1 LFCFR
6 GFAFGWESTEIKIL
20 VAHYTTDASIFFPKT
35 LRSAHAVARLVARL
49 VGPRKVGGGVPS
61 RIMGLFGGGRSAE
74 HGDADD
80 NEVLF
85 SGGSTVRLHHPVAT
99 SGANGDE
106 ETAKRCVRRGS
117 RAVEALLV

>member
-1 LFCFR
+1 VGSPEVIRGEKSFCF
-6 GFAFGWESTEIKIL
+6 SSL
-20 VAHYTTDASIFFPKT
+20 FPKK
-35 LRSAHAVARLVARL
+35 LRSAHAVARL